1 MATKTLKIVANDHA
15 IADVVTVSALDEQIR
30 EVNGR
35 IDNVSELASA
45 VSLDLVHTREFIELM
60 NQHCMEEVYKN
71 RDLIKDYDEDA
82 RRLLS
87 DINSVEFKMHK
98 ARKWAIGL
106 GIAALLYVVTSI
118 SAIIYLLCQVL

>member
-45 VSLDLVHTREFIELM
+45 TSLDLVHTREFVELM

-71 RDLIKDYDEDA
+71 RDLIKDYDEDVQQ
-82 RRLLS
+82 LLS
-87 DINSVEFKMHK
+87 DVNSLEFKMHK

-106 GIAALLYVVTSI
+106 GIAALLYAVTSI

>member
-30 EVNGR
+30 EVNSR

-45 VSLDLVHTREFIELM
+45 ASLDLVYTREFIELM

-71 RDLIKDYDEDA
+71 RDLIKDYDEDVQ
-82 RRLLS
+82 RLLS
-87 DINSVEFKMHK
+87 DVNSVEFKMHK

-106 GIAALLYVVTSI
+106 GIVALLYAVTSI